1 MILFYPD
8 TLINFVEAAQA
19 MKNWIDIEPNPP
31 RLRYK
36 VAWLNGSAA
45 NELLFKLQ
53 LPHMALEN
61 DNMRE
66 H

>member
-1 MILFYPD
+1 MIPFYPD
-8 TLINFVEAAQA
+8 TLINFVEPAQA
-19 MKNWIDIEPNPP
+19 MANWIDIEPNPP

-36 VAWLNGSAA
+36 VPWLNGSAVD
-45 NELLFKLQ
+45 ELLFKLQ
-53 LPHMALEN
+53 VPHMQLEN